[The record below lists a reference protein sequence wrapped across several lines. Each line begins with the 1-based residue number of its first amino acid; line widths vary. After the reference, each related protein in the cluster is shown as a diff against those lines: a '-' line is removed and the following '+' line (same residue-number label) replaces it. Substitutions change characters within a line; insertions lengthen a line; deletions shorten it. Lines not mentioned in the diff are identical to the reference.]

1 MEKLL
6 EQKNVGM
13 LVARVGLVQPERL
26 DGQQNL
32 FSDRRLTLLLAFLP
46 FGLCSDKSIVGGRA
60 NVDRPVGPKVVQQ
73 RGSLPQQVKDES
85 SVEMIR
91 FPTQLTRCANI
102 LRLAFD
108 EDLVQ

>member
-1 MEKLL
+1 MS
-6 EQKNVGM
+6 
-13 LVARVGLVQPERL
+13 VARVGLVQLEHL

-46 FGLCSDKSIVGGRA
+46 FGLCSDESVVGGRA
-60 NVDRPVGPKVVQQ
+60 NVDRPVGPKVVPR

-85 SVEMIR
+85 SIEMIR
-91 FPTQLTRCANI
+91 FPTQLTRSAVSADI